1 MDSDAVNV
9 LSALSEL
16 GQVGLLLLILWQGL
30 KRFDLLL
37 QVIIE
42 LATRTKLTKPEIDAL
57 TAKNQGQRRQEL
69 IE

>member
-1 MDSDAVNV
+1 LETTIVDSDAANI
-9 LSALSEL
+9 LGALSEV

-42 LATRTKLTKPEIDAL
+42 LATRTSLTGE
-57 TAKNQGQRRQEL
+57 NSGQGQREL
-69 IE
+69 TE

>member
-1 MDSDAVNV
+1 MTESDAVNI

-42 LATRTKLTKPEIDAL
+42 LATRSLTGE
-57 TAKNQGQRRQEL
+57 NSGQGQREL
-69 IE
+69 TE

>member
-1 MDSDAVNV
+1 VSETDAVNI

-42 LATRTKLTKPEIDAL
+42 LATR
-57 TAKNQGQRRQEL
+57 QRQKQQEPT
-69 IE
+69 E

>member
-1 MDSDAVNV
+1 VNETDAINI
-9 LSALSEL
+9 LNALSEL

-42 LATRTKLTKPEIDAL
+42 LATRTNLTKPEIDAL
-57 TAKNQGQRRQEL
+57 TTKIRGRGNGS
-69 IE
+69 

>member
-1 MDSDAVNV
+1 VDSDAVNA
-9 LSALSEL
+9 LAALSEI
-16 GQVGLLLLILWQGL
+16 GQVGLLLLIMWQGL

>member
-1 MDSDAVNV
+1 VSETDAINI

-42 LATRTKLTKPEIDAL
+42 LATRNPETD
-57 TAKNQGQRRQEL
+57 TSVE
-69 IE
+69 

>member
-1 MDSDAVNV
+1 MNSDAVSV
-9 LSALSEL
+9 LGALSEL

-42 LATRTKLTKPEIDAL
+42 LATRTNLTKAEIDAL
-57 TAKNQGQRRQEL
+57 TTKVRGKSNRS
-69 IE
+69 

>member
-1 MDSDAVNV
+1 METDVVNV

-57 TAKNQGQRRQEL
+57 TAKNQGQRQQEL